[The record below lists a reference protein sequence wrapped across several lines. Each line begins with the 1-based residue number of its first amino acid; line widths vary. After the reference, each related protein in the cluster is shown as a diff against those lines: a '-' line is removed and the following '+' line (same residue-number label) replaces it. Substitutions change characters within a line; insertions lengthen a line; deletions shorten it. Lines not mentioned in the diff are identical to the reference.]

1 MSTIQPESHLARVA
15 RERKEAR
22 ADQGKS
28 PATMPRTKLKRAR
41 KIVEVEAKPLLT
53 PLTDLKFHPL
63 LKRVAMLPA
72 LIERETK
79 LGNAQGKSRAA
90 HKAAA
95 EEMAHDFAALVESI
109 SRHGVRERIK
119 VLMTPKGLVIVDGRH
134 RYEAACQVAKMS
146 YAEPQREAIAR
157 KLATDGIP
165 CEIVTEND
173 VVPIIMDA
181 VTRRHMSKGARAYLA
196 VLMEPEVAAD
206 AKDRQKQGAPSA
218 FSAEGLAKRAGV
230 SARLVEDAIALF
242 RIFEKRGDARKKFE
256 DAIWV
261 GAGLAKLR
269 NGIEGFLA
277 TGKEPDEEPETPAQA
292 KARIAQ
298 ERVETALKQWVGVT
312 TSLKHWETMPALG
325 REEVV
330 AASARTIREAP
341 GEFREALTKA
351 LLADSQA

>member
-1 MSTIQPESHLARVA
+1 MSTILTESHLARVA

-22 ADQGKS
+22 AAEGKA
-28 PATMPRTKLKRAR
+28 PATMPRTKLKRR
-41 KIVEVEAKPLLT
+41 PVKVIKEEPLLI
-53 PLTDLKFHPL
+53 PLPDLKFHPL

-109 SRHGVRERIK
+109 SHYGVRERIK
-119 VLMTPKGLVIVDGRH
+119 VLITPKGRVIVDGRH
-134 RYEAACQVAKMS
+134 RYEAAVKVAKMT
-146 YAEPQREAIAR
+146 YGDAKREAIAR
-157 KLATDGIP
+157 KLEHEGIP
-165 CEIVTEND
+165 CEIVSEGD

-230 SARLVEDAIALF
+230 SARLVEDAVALF
-242 RIFEKRGDARKKFE
+242 RIFEKRGDVRKKFE

-269 NGIEGFLA
+269 NGIEGFMA

-298 ERVETALKQWVGVT
+298 ERVETALKSWVGVT

-351 LLADSQA
+351 LLADTEA